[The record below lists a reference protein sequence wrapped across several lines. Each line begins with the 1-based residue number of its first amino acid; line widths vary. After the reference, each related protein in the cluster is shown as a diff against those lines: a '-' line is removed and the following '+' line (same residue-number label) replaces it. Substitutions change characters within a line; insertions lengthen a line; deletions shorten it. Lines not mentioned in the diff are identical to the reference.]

1 MNHVYRLLQGK
12 LGRKTL
18 ELLKKGY
25 NNRPDLEGMMGAGI
39 KDAVNKSALN
49 KTINFTLWE

>member
-12 LGRKTL
+12 LGMKTL

-25 NNRPDLEGMMGAGI
+25 NRPDLEGMMGAGI

-49 KTINFTLWE
+49 KKINFTFWE